1 MKTPFLLV
9 LLFSISFLIAIDL
22 NLPQSAV
29 HNATNNLNLI
39 YPTPSSMSM
48 NPAIC
53 LPGMETS
60 STYLFNME
68 ELPKYDLHLVIP
80 WGKCCFHL
88 GDTYLDHEFYSENN
102 AVLGFNYSSHYLTA
116 GFNVRL
122 LSSKVKGYKDTG
134 STVIDGGLKW
144 SNSNVSSALAVRNI
158 TQSEYEGSIL
168 PIVYLWESCYQITKC
183 SRISFG
189 LEKENDFDF
198 SFKFAGRYDILR
210 QLSLISSYQFEPNRI
225 GMGAV
230 FNLYKFNLVYSVR
243 THQYLDLTH
252 YISLSYEITH

>member
-22 NLPQSAV
+22 NLPQSAI

-88 GDTYLDHEFYSENN
+88 GDTYLDHEFYSEDN

-144 SNSNVSSALAVRNI
+144 SNSNVSSALAIRNI

-198 SFKFAGRYDILR
+198 SFKFAGRYDILH

-225 GMGAV
+225 GIGVV
-230 FNLYKFNLVYSVR
+230 FNLFKFTLVYSVR

-252 YISLSYEITH
+252 YISLSYEIIH